1 MKNIFSAFI
10 RRTEGQVSVLMALAA
25 VPLLIAAGAAIDRVR
40 LDNAR
45 TEMQAAVDGAAM
57 AAALA
62 ETGTDQQRKAIAQTY
77 FKQNFAHSARLS
89 YALDVKVNA
98 DNVVVHGKS
107 PAADLLHAAGRHRQL
122 TLEATADVMR
132 SLGGNA
138 EVVMVLDY
146 SGSMNAQNKVARMA
160 RAATEMVEQ
169 LSRGT
174 RRGQLKV
181 GLVPFSAMV
190 RTTMRLLMSDSRLPL
205 RPGRDAHRTV
215 TTRSTS
221 RSIRRPPIRAASGDS
236 SIQAARTTATMDAQ
250 PMTTSH

>member
-98 DNVVVHGKS
+98 DNVVVTARALQPTSFMRLAGIDNS
-107 PAADLLHAAGRHRQL
+107 P
-122 TLEATADVMR
+122 LEATADVMR

-146 SGSMNAQNKVARMA
+146 SGS
-160 RAATEMVEQ
+160 
-169 LSRGT
+169 
-174 RRGQLKV
+174 
-181 GLVPFSAMV
+181 
-190 RTTMRLLMSDSRLPL
+190 
-205 RPGRDAHRTV
+205 
-215 TTRSTS
+215 
-221 RSIRRPPIRAASGDS
+221 
-236 SIQAARTTATMDAQ
+236 
-250 PMTTSH
+250 

>member
-57 AAALA
+57 AAAWRRLA
-62 ETGTDQQRKAIAQTY
+62 PTAAESHAQTY

-98 DNVVVHGKS
+98 DNVVVTARALQPTS
-107 PAADLLHAAGRHRQL
+107 FMRLAGIEKL
-122 TLEATADVMR
+122 TPRGNSGVMR

-146 SGSMNAQNKVARMA
+146 SGSMNAQNKVARMGGL
-160 RAATEMVEQ
+160 RTEMVEQ

-181 GLVPFSAMV
+181 GLVPFLAMV
-190 RTTMRLLMSDSRLPL
+190 RTY
-205 RPGRDAHRTV
+205 DAGHLCQE
-215 TTRSTS
+215 
-221 RSIRRPPIRAASGDS
+221 S
-236 SIQAARTTATMDAQ
+236 SSFLFDLDGMHTG
-250 PMTTSH
+250 P